1 MSALRPPAGCV
12 QMLETR
18 LSLASEAEQ
27 MIDNGSILHVSRSFN
42 MLQIDVAMVIVFAL
56 VAFIV
61 GMIFDGMLPRPPIP
75 HIEHVT
81 EMQGGE

>member
-1 MSALRPPAGCV
+1 
-12 QMLETR
+12 
-18 LSLASEAEQ
+18 
-27 MIDNGSILHVSRSFN
+27 